1 MIEIKDLLTRWNNVL
16 LFGESKKETIRGIIS
31 AVIGVNI
38 DSDNIKISNN
48 TVFLDIKPI
57 YKSEILLKRAK
68 IDLLLEEAFNQKNL
82 PDIR

>member
-1 MIEIKDLLTRWNNVL
+1 MIEIKDLLARWSNIL
-16 LFGESKKETIRGIIS
+16 LSGESKVETIRGIIS
-31 AVIGVNI
+31 SVIGVNI
-38 DSDNIKISNN
+38 DSNNIKISNN

-68 IDLLLEEAFNQKNL
+68 IDSLLEEAFKQKNL